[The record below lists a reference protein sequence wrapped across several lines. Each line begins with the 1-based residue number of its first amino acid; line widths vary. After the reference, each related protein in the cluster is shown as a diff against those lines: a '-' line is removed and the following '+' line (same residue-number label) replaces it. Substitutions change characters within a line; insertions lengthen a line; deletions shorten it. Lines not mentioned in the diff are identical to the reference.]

1 MIGFESDR
9 LVDCVGREF
18 DCESFDYCVAAMNH
32 GGQIVLQD
40 RVLNGQL
47 TQ

>member
-1 MIGFESDR
+1 MVGFESDR
-9 LVDCVGREF
+9 LIDCVEREF
-18 DCESFDYCVAAMNH
+18 DCESFDYCAVGMNH

-40 RVLNGQL
+40 RVLSDQL